1 MGFAATRGSVSV
13 SQTGQAKTAVFTTH
27 CPRPLPLGRLR
38 DTKVPAVPTSS
49 LAPSPGLS
57 WSQPSSWAARAGDL
71 KTSVVEGT
79 TRPSRGQCDAGHV
92 IPPAV
97 LVSISSVPLH
107 SVDRELGPI
116 RFPKPCREPGKRVLC
131 LLRPFLLPTRLLG
144 PGPPSSV
151 LSAAGSHG
159 RVGAGT
165 VPCNP
170 FR

>member
-1 MGFAATRGSVSV
+1 MG
-13 SQTGQAKTAVFTTH
+13 QVFLRWKGILLENRKFTQFLFLSL
-27 CPRPLPLGRLR
+27 LPVL
-38 DTKVPAVPTSS
+38 S
-49 LAPSPGLS
+49 LALEE
-57 WSQPSSWAARAGDL
+57 
-71 KTSVVEGT
+71 TSVVEGMT
-79 TRPSRGQCDAGHV
+79 QPSRGQCDAGHV

-116 RFPKPCREPGKRVLC
+116 RFPIPAALQAARAGVLR
-131 LLRPFLLPTRLLG
+131 LFLLLTRLLG

-151 LSAAGSHG
+151 LSAAGYHG

-170 FR
+170 YP

>member
-1 MGFAATRGSVSV
+1 MGQVSL
-13 SQTGQAKTAVFTTH
+13 GWKAIILENRRFTQFLFLSL
-27 CPRPLPLGRLR
+27 LPVL
-38 DTKVPAVPTSS
+38 S
-49 LAPSPGLS
+49 LAPEE
-57 WSQPSSWAARAGDL
+57 
-71 KTSVVEGT
+71 TSVAEGM

-116 RFPKPCREPGKRVLC
+116 RSRSPAGSLGKRIRC

-144 PGPPSSV
+144 PGSPSSV

-165 VPCNP
+165 VPRNP
-170 FR
+170 SP